1 VSLFIARTD
10 RLGLV
15 GPNGAG
21 KSTLFG
27 LILGEEKPDTGTIE
41 WERGADFGFLPQES
55 APAGDETILHIA
67 TSGKKLEPTEDDYDI
82 DYTLEPRARKILAG
96 LGFKEGDA
104 DKLAK
109 TFSGGWVMR
118 AHLARLLVA
127 EPALLLLDEPT
138 NHLDLEAL
146 LWFQDYLTRYP
157 GGLVVISH
165 DRAFLNALCTGMLEL
180 RAGTLHYYHGN
191 YDNFLKEKEARK
203 AQQAAAFK
211 NQQREIAH
219 LQKFV
224 DRFGAKASMASRA
237 KSKEKQIERLQEVAV
252 EEPTEELKRI
262 NFKFPQPPRSG
273 LKVIELEHVQQAYG
287 NHVVYRDLNFTA
299 ERGQRIVL
307 VGPNGAG
314 KSTLLKILADVIPI
328 QGGTRELGSNVVPAT
343 SPRTASIT
351 SRPTLT
357 VFENVMSLRTAE
369 NQLTEQQARAILGA
383 FLFRKDDVHK
393 PVSVL
398 SGGEKSRL
406 ALARLLVK
414 PPNLL
419 LMDEPTTHLDIQSI
433 DSLVGALK
441 NYEGTLIFISHD
453 VHFIKALAE
462 NVLHVH
468 SGRLTPYAGNYDYY
482 LEKSKAT
489 DARAALTAGFTDAAG
504 ARNRGPAP
512 EGRAQG
518 PPTSPQIPH
527 AASSKPKPI
536 TARDRPR
543 SASSASSIVDQV
555 GQLEKPVKLR
565 TRSQAGRDHRRA
577 RGRSTQHSDLRR
589 QGQVPSPQPRAE
601 RHRRSDQRSPPPSE
615 WEAAATEAR
624 GMGVPGAPRQNIT
637 TTRDKMEPRPVAA
650 FLLRSDLFEVPC
662 HPAYRDG
669 TAESFPARSAT
680 GRIADDRLRQH
691 GIRLGQRRLIVGMHE
706 AKRPAGL
713 HLFAHLHQRADP
725 HRRINAVFRLGAARP
740 EAQGGQSHAHRID
753 LLHKPT
759 GLRRQRF
766 LPARLRQL
774 RGIINDGHVA
784 ALRPDDLAKLRQRRA
799 ARNRLLELPAGRR
812 LVRRHA
818 AHHQHLRRRASA

>member
-1 VSLFIARTD
+1 VTLLRGENRVIDGLAEDRVYSRVLMLTIADVSKSYGTRELFSEVSLFIARTD
-10 RLGLV
+10 RLGLI

-41 WERGADFGFLPQES
+41 WERGADFGYLPQES

-67 TSGKKLEPTEDDYDI
+67 TSGKKLEPDEDDYDI
-82 DYTLEPRARKILAG
+82 DYTLEPRAKKILAG

-104 DKLAK
+104 LKLAK

-180 RAGTLHYYHGN
+180 RSGSLNYYHGN
-191 YDNFLKEKEARK
+191 YDNYLTEKEARK

-219 LQKFV
+219 LQVFV

-237 KSKEKQIERLQEVAV
+237 KSKEKQIERLKEAAV
-252 EEPTEELKRI
+252 EEPTEELRKM

-273 LKVIELEHVQQAYG
+273 LKVIELEYVQQAYG
-287 NHVVYRDLNFTA
+287 NHVVYRDLNFSA

-314 KSTLLKILADVIPI
+314 KSTLLKILAGVIAI
-328 QGGTRELGSNVVPAT
+328 QGGSRELGSNVVPGYFAQN
-343 SPRTASIT
+343 RLDNLDADA
-351 SRPTLT
+351 T
-357 VFENVMSLRTAE
+357 VFENVMSLRTNE

-393 PVSVL
+393 PISVL

-406 ALARLLVK
+406 ALARILVK

-433 DSLVGALK
+433 DALVHALK

-453 VHFIKALAE
+453 VHFIRALAQ

-468 SGRLTPYAGNYDYY
+468 SGRLTPYAGDYDYY
-482 LEKSKAT
+482 LEKSKAG
-489 DARAALTAGFTDAAG
+489 DARAALTAGFTDGRPKQAA
-504 ARNRGPAP
+504 APAKAAAPAAPAP
-512 EGRAQG
+512 KK
-518 PPTSPQIPH
+518 PTPNEIRKFREEVGALEKKVSELEAKQAEITTALEDP
-527 AASSKPKPI
+527 ASYADKGKFHHLN
-536 TARDRPR
+536 REL
-543 SASSASSIVDQV
+543 SAVVDQ
-555 GQLEKPVKLR
+555 L
-565 TRSQAGRDHRRA
+565 T
-577 RGRSTQHSDLRR
+577 
-589 QGQVPSPQPRAE
+589 
-601 RHRRSDQRSPPPSE
+601 
-615 WEAAATEAR
+615 AATTAWETA
-624 GMGVPGAPRQNIT
+624 AT
-637 TTRDKMEPRPVAA
+637 KLAEME
-650 FLLRSDLFEVPC
+650 
-662 HPAYRDG
+662 
-669 TAESFPARSAT
+669 
-680 GRIADDRLRQH
+680 
-691 GIRLGQRRLIVGMHE
+691 
-706 AKRPAGL
+706 K
-713 HLFAHLHQRADP
+713 
-725 HRRINAVFRLGAARP
+725 
-740 EAQGGQSHAHRID
+740 
-753 LLHKPT
+753 
-759 GLRRQRF
+759 
-766 LPARLRQL
+766 
-774 RGIINDGHVA
+774 
-784 ALRPDDLAKLRQRRA
+784 
-799 ARNRLLELPAGRR
+799 
-812 LVRRHA
+812 
-818 AHHQHLRRRASA
+818 

>member
-1 VSLFIARTD
+1 MLTIADVSKSYGTRELFSDVSLFIARTD

-21 KSTLFG
+21 KTTLFN
-27 LILGEEKPDTGTIE
+27 LILGEEKPDSGTIE
-41 WERGADFGFLPQES
+41 WERGADFGYLPQES

-67 TSGKKLEPTEDDYDI
+67 TSGKKLEPDENDFDI
-82 DYTLEPRARKILAG
+82 DYTLEPRAKKILAG

-104 DKLAK
+104 EKVAK
-109 TFSGGWVMR
+109 SFSGGWVMR

-191 YDNFLKEKEARK
+191 YDNFIKEKEARK
-203 AQQAAAFK
+203 EQQAAAFK

-262 NFKFPQPPRSG
+262 HFKFPQPPRSG

-299 ERGQRIVL
+299 ERGQKMVL

-314 KSTLLKILADVIPI
+314 KSTLLKILAGVVPI
-328 QGGTRELGSNVVPAT
+328 QGGTIEPGSNVVVGYFAQN
-343 SPRTASIT
+343 RLENLNKNA
-351 SRPTLT
+351 T
-357 VFENVMSLRTAE
+357 VFENVMELRTNE

-393 PVSVL
+393 PISVL

-419 LMDEPTTHLDIQSI
+419 LMDEPTTHLDIPSI
-433 DSLVGALK
+433 DALIGALK

-453 VHFIKALAE
+453 VHFIRALAQ

-468 SGRLTPYAGNYDYY
+468 SGRLTPYAGDYDYY
-482 LEKSKAT
+482 LEKSKAS
-489 DARAALTAGFTDAAG
+489 DARAALTAGFTDARPVQVKVNGTA
-504 ARNRGPAP
+504 
-512 EGRAQG
+512 
-518 PPTSPQIPH
+518 TK
-527 AASSKPKPI
+527 ASKEISSRTPVKKP
-536 TARDRPR
+536 
-543 SASSASSIVDQV
+543 SANEVRKFREHV
-555 GQLEKPVKLR
+555 GQLEKRVVELETK
-565 TRSQAGRDHRRA
+565 QAEITAALEAPETYADKGKFHHLNREL
-577 RGRSTQHSDLRR
+577 STIVDEITQATS
-589 QGQVPSPQPRAE
+589 AWE
-601 RHRRSDQRSPPPSE
+601 
-615 WEAAATEAR
+615 EAATKLTE
-624 GMGVPGAPRQNIT
+624 
-637 TTRDKMEPRPVAA
+637 ME
-650 FLLRSDLFEVPC
+650 S
-662 HPAYRDG
+662 
-669 TAESFPARSAT
+669 
-680 GRIADDRLRQH
+680 
-691 GIRLGQRRLIVGMHE
+691 
-706 AKRPAGL
+706 
-713 HLFAHLHQRADP
+713 
-725 HRRINAVFRLGAARP
+725 
-740 EAQGGQSHAHRID
+740 
-753 LLHKPT
+753 
-759 GLRRQRF
+759 
-766 LPARLRQL
+766 
-774 RGIINDGHVA
+774 
-784 ALRPDDLAKLRQRRA
+784 
-799 ARNRLLELPAGRR
+799 
-812 LVRRHA
+812 
-818 AHHQHLRRRASA
+818 

>member
-1 VSLFIARTD
+1 MTLLPGENRVIDGLAEDRVYSRVLMLTIADVSKSYGTRELFSEVSLFIARTD
-10 RLGLV
+10 RLGLI

-41 WERGADFGFLPQES
+41 WERGADFGYLPQES

-67 TSGKKLEPTEDDYDI
+67 TSGKKLEPDEDDYDI
-82 DYTLEPRARKILAG
+82 DYTLEPRAKKILAG

-104 DKLAK
+104 LKLAK

-180 RAGTLHYYHGN
+180 RSGSLNYYHGN
-191 YDNFLKEKEARK
+191 YDNYLTEKEARK

-219 LQKFV
+219 LQVFV

-237 KSKEKQIERLQEVAV
+237 KSKEKQIERLKEAAV
-252 EEPTEELKRI
+252 EEPTEELRKM

-287 NHVVYRDLNFTA
+287 NHVVYRDLNFSA

-314 KSTLLKILADVIPI
+314 KSTLLKILAGVIAI
-328 QGGTRELGSNVVPAT
+328 QGGSRELGSNVVPGYFAQN
-343 SPRTASIT
+343 RLDNLDADA
-351 SRPTLT
+351 T
-357 VFENVMSLRTAE
+357 VFENVMSLRTNE

-393 PVSVL
+393 PISVL

-406 ALARLLVK
+406 ALARILVK

-433 DSLVGALK
+433 DALVHALK

-453 VHFIKALAE
+453 VHFIRALAQ

-468 SGRLTPYAGNYDYY
+468 SGRLTPYAGDYDYY
-482 LEKSKAT
+482 LEKSKAG
-489 DARAALTAGFTDAAG
+489 DARAALTAGFTDGRPKQAA
-504 ARNRGPAP
+504 APAKAAAPAAPAP
-512 EGRAQG
+512 KK
-518 PPTSPQIPH
+518 PTPNEIRKFREEVGALEKKVSELEAKQAEITTALEDP
-527 AASSKPKPI
+527 ASYADKGKFHHLN
-536 TARDRPR
+536 REL
-543 SASSASSIVDQV
+543 SAVVDQ
-555 GQLEKPVKLR
+555 L
-565 TRSQAGRDHRRA
+565 T
-577 RGRSTQHSDLRR
+577 
-589 QGQVPSPQPRAE
+589 
-601 RHRRSDQRSPPPSE
+601 
-615 WEAAATEAR
+615 AATTAWETA
-624 GMGVPGAPRQNIT
+624 AT
-637 TTRDKMEPRPVAA
+637 KLAEME
-650 FLLRSDLFEVPC
+650 
-662 HPAYRDG
+662 
-669 TAESFPARSAT
+669 
-680 GRIADDRLRQH
+680 
-691 GIRLGQRRLIVGMHE
+691 
-706 AKRPAGL
+706 K
-713 HLFAHLHQRADP
+713 
-725 HRRINAVFRLGAARP
+725 
-740 EAQGGQSHAHRID
+740 
-753 LLHKPT
+753 
-759 GLRRQRF
+759 
-766 LPARLRQL
+766 
-774 RGIINDGHVA
+774 
-784 ALRPDDLAKLRQRRA
+784 
-799 ARNRLLELPAGRR
+799 
-812 LVRRHA
+812 
-818 AHHQHLRRRASA
+818 